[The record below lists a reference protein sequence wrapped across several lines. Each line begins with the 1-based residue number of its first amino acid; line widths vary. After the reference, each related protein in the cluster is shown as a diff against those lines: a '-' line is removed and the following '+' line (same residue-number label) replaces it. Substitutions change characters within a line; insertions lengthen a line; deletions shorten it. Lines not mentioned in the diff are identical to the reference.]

1 MVRTA
6 VRVAVL
12 LVAVGLLAEPAGA
25 QSPLAASDLYRLR
38 SVGDVV
44 FSPDATRIA
53 YTVTSNLNFESTGGV
68 IAKIRLVGGLFAR
81 GATNVAGAATGLPG
95 FKTVGLLSSSS
106 VPTETSV
113 DLSEGSVVSGLTG
126 TPTRFRWQ
134 TQIFPLNDQL
144 HSVGGL
150 SFRVC
155 DENCN

>member
-53 YTVTSNLNFESTGGV
+53 YTVTSNPPEGRPYSQLWLMEV
-68 IAKIRLVGGLFAR
+68 
-81 GATNVAGAATGLPG
+81 ATGRAAR
-95 FKTVGLLSSSS
+95 VGDDQSRGSSPVWS
-106 VPTETSV
+106 PDGTRLAFQGRIASV
-113 DLSEGSVVSGLTG
+113 DGDRVTIELDTGPVTLAVADIEKAKLVPRFAPAQVSRSPRKGKKA
-126 TPTRFRWQ
+126 
-134 TQIFPLNDQL
+134 
-144 HSVGGL
+144 
-150 SFRVC
+150 
-155 DENCN
+155 